1 MSRFASKDISVGDF
15 ALKIKAEFWLSVK
28 KVKTMFGFKLK

>member
-1 MSRFASKDISVGDF
+1 MGRFASKDIWVSDF

-28 KVKTMFGFKLK
+28 KVKNMFGFKLE